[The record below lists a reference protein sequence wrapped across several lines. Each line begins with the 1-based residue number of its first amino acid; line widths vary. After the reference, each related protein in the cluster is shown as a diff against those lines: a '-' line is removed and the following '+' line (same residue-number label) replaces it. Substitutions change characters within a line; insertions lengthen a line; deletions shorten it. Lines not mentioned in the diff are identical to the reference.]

1 MKGNN
6 IMKAAII
13 KDYGVQVEI
22 ADVPQPEVLE
32 NDVLV
37 AVHAASINPIDNIV
51 RAGYMK
57 EMLPI
62 TFPYV
67 MGYDVAGVV
76 AEVGSNVTKFK
87 VGDEVYA
94 RPNQED
100 SGSIAEYA
108 VVKED
113 ELALKP
119 KTLSFEEAASF
130 PLAGL
135 TAWQALVSKGN
146 LQKGQKVLIHAG
158 SGGVGTYAIQMAKH
172 LGAEVTTT
180 TSTAN
185 VDLVKSLGADH
196 VIDYKTTEFDEV
208 LKDFDLV
215 IDMMGGDILNKS
227 FKVLKKGGKVVS
239 IKGQDT
245 EGLASEYG
253 VEFEVFFMWPSSEM
267 LAHVGG
273 LMDQGIIKPVI
284 DRSYTFEQT
293 QEAYDYLQTGRA
305 KGKVTIKIK

>member
-1 MKGNN
+1 
-6 IMKAAII
+6 MKAAII
-13 KDYGVQVEI
+13 KNYGVPVEI
-22 ADVPQPEVLE
+22 AQIPQPRVLE

-37 AVHAASINPIDNIV
+37 KVYAASINPIDNIV
-51 RAGYMK
+51 KAGYMK

-62 TFPYV
+62 TFPYT
-67 MGYDVAGVV
+67 MGYDVSGVV
-76 AEVGSNVTKFK
+76 EAVGANVTRFK

-119 KTLSFEEAASF
+119 RKLSFEEAASF

-135 TAWQALVSKGN
+135 TAWQALVSKGQ
-146 LQKGQKVLIHAG
+146 LKKGQKVLIHAG
-158 SGGVGTYAIQMAKH
+158 SGGVGTFAIQMAKH

-180 TSTAN
+180 TSTGN
-185 VDLVKSLGADH
+185 IGLVKSLGADH
-196 VIDYKTTEFDEV
+196 VIDYTTTQFDQV
-208 LKDFDLV
+208 LNDFDLV
-215 IDMMGGDILNKS
+215 FDMMGGDILNKS

-245 EGLASEYG
+245 EDLASKYG
-253 VEFEVFFMWPSSEM
+253 VSFDVFFMWPSGDMLKEM
-267 LAHVGG
+267 AD
-273 LMDQGIIKPVI
+273 LMDQGIIQPII
-284 DRSYTFEQT
+284 DRSYTFDQV
-293 QEAYDYLQTGRA
+293 QEAYDYLQAGHA
-305 KGKVTIKIK
+305 KGKVTIRITD